1 MFRKSPDLGISAHG
15 GPYST
20 KENLVFEGGGSFTG
34 DFERWMK
41 KGSLLG
47 NSKVC

>member
-20 KENLVFEGGGSFTG
+20 KGNLVFGGGARIPG
-34 DFERWMK
+34 ILKD
-41 KGSLLG
+41 G
-47 NSKVC
+47 